1 MPSAVWKVV
10 LALALF
16 APAVHSD
23 SSASSV
29 GLAVPDFSGRWK
41 FDGVKSAGLARQVS
55 GGSVAA
61 ILGGECTIVQT
72 ADTLTQYIVA
82 GALKVEAAYRLD
94 GKPSENQSPGPPD
107 QGPIL
112 IVSTTQWMGD
122 VLHIITKSESLLDG
136 LKVPVESLRRLWLTP
151 AGDLAVERKGTP
163 AQVVS
168 AGWGVYQRVKAEPGR
183 P

>member
-1 MPSAVWKVV
+1 MQSAVGRVL

-23 SSASSV
+23 SSTSSV
-29 GLAVPDFSGRWK
+29 GLAVPDFSGRWR
-41 FDGVKSAGLARQVS
+41 FDGVKSATLARQVS

-61 ILGGECTIVQT
+61 ILGGECSIVQT

-112 IVSTTQWMGD
+112 FVMM
-122 VLHIITKSESLLDG
+122 
-136 LKVPVESLRRLWLTP
+136 
-151 AGDLAVERKGTP
+151 
-163 AQVVS
+163 
-168 AGWGVYQRVKAEPGR
+168 
-183 P
+183 